1 MLQILLC
8 KNFPSR
14 VEFFTLSAYTV
25 ADYHLTA
32 FMEVTHLIQIVI
44 VLLASMVGLAG
55 LANRLAIPVPLILV
69 PAGAL
74 LGFMPWFPKIE
85 INPDLILLVFLPPL
99 VFAGGAFSSWQTFRK
114 NLRPIILLSVG
125 LALFTMLLVAAAAHY
140 FISGMSW
147 PVAFVLG
154 AILAPT
160 DTVAA
165 ATIARRLS
173 LPHRL
178 TTILEGEGLFNDAT
192 ALTAFRFA
200 TAAVVAGS
208 FSFNDAVRTFFA
220 VVIGEV
226 AYGLLLGWLMLKI
239 RPRDPILAI
248 TVVLLTPFLAYLPPQ
263 QLGGSGVLA
272 TAVAGLY
279 MGRNIATATPGIRLA
294 GLPFWRVII
303 FILNN
308 ILFLVTGM
316 QLNRIIERAGGV
328 SSSALFYD
336 GVLISLV
343 VILVRIIWVYPH
355 ALLPRI
361 LGNRRRDR
369 EPLAP
374 FRHIFIFSWTGMR
387 GAVSL
392 AAAFGIPVVTAVG
405 TPFPGRDLIIFITFC
420 VILST
425 LVVQGITLPALIPWL
440 GIDLDGRRER
450 KGAHHEETRARI
462 QSAQA
467 ALAEVDTWTKEGDSS
482 AEMARH
488 LRRHYEKLL
497 RNLDRHQDEKRDDEP
512 DDLLKW
518 ETDLQRRALAAERSK
533 IIELHGNGSISD
545 DVLRIIELDLD
556 LQEMRLDQDS
566 HTA

>member
-1 MLQILLC
+1 
-8 KNFPSR
+8 
-14 VEFFTLSAYTV
+14 
-25 ADYHLTA
+25 
-32 FMEVTHLIQIVI
+32 MEVTHLIQIVI
-44 VLLASMVGLAG
+44 VLIASMVGLTI
-55 LANRLAIPVPLILV
+55 LADRLAIPAPLILV

-74 LGFMPWFPKIE
+74 LGFMPWFPRIE
-85 INPDLILLVFLPPL
+85 LNPELILLVFLPPL
-99 VFAGGAFSSWQTFRK
+99 VYAGGAFSSWQTFQK

-125 LALFTMLLVAAAAHY
+125 LALFTMVVVAAAARY
-140 FISGMSW
+140 LIPGMNW

-178 TTILEGEGLFNDAT
+178 IIILEGEGLFNDAT

-200 TAAVVAGS
+200 TAVVVVGS
-208 FSFNDAVRTFFA
+208 FSLSDAVRTFFA

-226 AYGLLLGWLMLKI
+226 AYGLFLGWLMSKI
-239 RPRDPILAI
+239 RKRVTRDPILTI
-248 TVVLLTPFLAYLPPQ
+248 TISLLTPFLAYLPPQ

-279 MGRNIATATPGIRLA
+279 IGRNISNLSTPGMRLA
-294 GLPFWRVII
+294 GVPIWRMVT
-303 FILNN
+303 FLLNN
-308 ILFLVTGM
+308 ILFLVTGL
-316 QLNRIIERAGGV
+316 QLKSVIERAGGV
-328 SSSALFYD
+328 SGSTLFYD
-336 GVLISLV
+336 GALISLV
-343 VILVRIIWVYPH
+343 VILVRMIWVYTH
-355 ALLPRI
+355 ATLPRV
-361 LGNRRRDR
+361 LSKSVRARD
-369 EPLAP
+369 PVSA
-374 FRHIFIFSWTGMR
+374 FRHIFIMSWTGMR

-392 AAAFGIPVVTAVG
+392 AAAFGIPVVTAMG

-425 LVVQGITLPALIPWL
+425 LVLQGITLPALIPWL
-440 GIDLDGRRER
+440 GIDLDGRREK
-450 KGAHHEETRARI
+450 KGAHQAEARARV

-467 ALAEVDTWTKEGDSS
+467 ALAEVNTWTKEGDCS
-482 AEMARH
+482 AEMAGY

-497 RNLDRHQDEKRDDEP
+497 RNLDRHQDEQQDGDL
-512 DDLLKW
+512 DDLSKC
-518 ETDLQRRALAAERSK
+518 ETDLQRKALAAERFK
-533 IIELHGNGSISD
+533 IMELHGSGSISD

-566 HTA
+566 HTS